1 MQLTIDEVKY
11 NKAARKWQTP
21 RAILGENEYQ
31 NALRVVESMM
41 DADRLSAEETELLKT
56 WGQLVMTYEESVWP
70 TPDLPAGRLLQLL
83 IEQRGIKPAALVPSV
98 FSSRGHAS
106 QIITGKREISKGIAF
121 RLAAYFKVPV
131 DLFLKPSK

>member
-70 TPDLPAGRLLQLL
+70 TPDLPAGRLLQFL

-98 FSSRGHAS
+98 FSRPGARFPDHH
-106 QIITGKREISKGIAF
+106 GKAR
-121 RLAAYFKVPV
+121 
-131 DLFLKPSK
+131 D